1 MSSDRSDV
9 EQIRSVD
16 TTRVDR
22 VLDVGALRA
31 LAHPLRVRI
40 FDILSQGG
48 PQTASS
54 LADQLG
60 ESSGSTSYHL
70 RALAKQDLIREV
82 EGKGSARERWWERP
96 HGSISMGD
104 PSATRTPAGRAAS
117 QIVTTEF
124 YRQRHEQLM
133 HFFTESAR
141 REPAETPATLTTANT
156 RLTHPQFEKL
166 SADIMALIDA
176 AVEEHRDQQG
186 EGVSSYLVRL
196 DLFPVDLSTAAA
208 TTAEAER

>member
-1 MSSDRSDV
+1 MRDHESDIDDV
-9 EQIRSVD
+9 RGPD
-16 TTRVDR
+16 GTRVDR

-40 FDILSQGG
+40 FDILSQLG

-54 LADQLG
+54 LAEQLG

-133 HFFTESAR
+133 QFFTDSAR

-156 RLTHPQFEKL
+156 RLTQPQFEKL
-166 SADIMALIDA
+166 SAEIMSLIDA
-176 AVEEHRDQQG
+176 AVDSNRDQ
-186 EGVSSYLVRL
+186 EGDGVLTYMVRL
-196 DLFPVDLSTAAA
+196 DLFPIELPSSAA
-208 TTAEAER
+208 TATKEER